1 MNVRERLLLP
11 VGPSGREFVS
21 RAGGKLDAALS
32 TLKITVTSAV
42 TADLGSNVGGFVDC
56 LLQWGAARVYAL
68 DTGYGVLAWKLRK
81 DPRVC
86 VMERTN
92 ALFAALPE
100 PVDIIT
106 IDVGWTRQEKILPA
120 AAKLL
125 RRKADG
131 RGAGAIISLLKPQYE
146 SALARVQRGVLTSEQ
161 SLAVLQETVDR
172 IEAMGFI
179 IHGLV
184 ESPIR
189 GQGGN
194 REFLLWLEAPV

>member
-11 VGPSGREFVS
+11 VGPLCGQFVS
-21 RAGGKLDAALS
+21 RAGCKLDAAFS
-32 TLKITVTSAV
+32 TLKITATGVVA
-42 TADLGSNVGGFVDC
+42 ADLGSNIGGFVDC
-56 LLQWGAARVYAL
+56 LLQRGASRVYAL

-92 ALFAALPE
+92 ALFATLPE
-100 PVDIIT
+100 PVDMVT

-125 RRKADG
+125 RRQAEG
-131 RGAGAIISLLKPQYE
+131 CRPRAIVSLFKPQYE
-146 SALARVQRGVLTSEQ
+146 SELAKVQRGVLAPEQ
-161 SLAVLQETVDR
+161 SLAVLQTAVDR
-172 IEAMGFI
+172 IEAAGFI
-179 IHGLV
+179 IRGLM

-194 REFLLWLEAPV
+194 MEFLLWLEAPV

>member
-32 TLKITVTSAV
+32 TLKITVTRAV

-106 IDVGWTRQEKILPA
+106 IDAGWTRQEKILPA

-161 SLAVLQETVDR
+161 SLAVLQENVDH

>member
-11 VGPSGREFVS
+11 VGSSGREFVS
-21 RAGGKLDAALS
+21 RAGGKLDAALT

-106 IDVGWTRQEKILPA
+106 IDAGWTRQEKILPA

-125 RRKADG
+125 RRKAGG
-131 RGAGAIISLLKPQYE
+131 RGGG
-146 SALARVQRGVLTSEQ
+146 RGYHQ
-161 SLAVLQETVDR
+161 
-172 IEAMGFI
+172 
-179 IHGLV
+179 
-184 ESPIR
+184 P
-189 GQGGN
+189 
-194 REFLLWLEAPV
+194 LEAAV